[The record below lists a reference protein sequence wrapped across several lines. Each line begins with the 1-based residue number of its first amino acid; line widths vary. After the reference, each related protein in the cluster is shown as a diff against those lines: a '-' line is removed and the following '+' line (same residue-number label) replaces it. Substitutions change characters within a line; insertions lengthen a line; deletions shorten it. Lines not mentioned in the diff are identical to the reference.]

1 MSLKLPE
8 EYIPIE
14 DKIDDFKLY
23 LSSITR
29 AILSARFGDG
39 KSTFLNEFEE
49 KSKDEYI
56 IFRIFPLNY
65 QVAENKDI
73 FEYIKRDL
81 LLQMLSY
88 AELEDVDYPTSVLV
102 WNYIINNKLDITKD
116 LVDSIPNIDLGVVKT
131 DWIKKPIQNLIKNLQ
146 NFKKFKENVQENQ
159 ESKKVENFIKALD
172 FYKGSIYEFDEISQL
187 ICRINTQIKKN
198 ERKQTILV
206 IEDLDRVDPAHIFR
220 ILNILSAHIERSHCG
235 VEEWETIRGD
245 NKFLFDKILL
255 VCDIENIKNIF
266 HHFYGEKT
274 DFIGYISKF
283 SSHKP
288 FHYSLREGYKDF
300 VLRKLSADKDLSRFK
315 TIMSILAD
323 LIIEKEIEKDKT
335 ESVILRNLD
344 NLLHVDYSS
353 VRKGNIDVSMQTR
366 GILRSG
372 KIKTLNR
379 VTKILDI
386 AKRFH
391 ISTEK
396 LYTRLLNN
404 KEDNY
409 FDDFYAFIG
418 VCWLLSS
425 NDSQLINEMENN
437 NMIVT
442 FEYPNGYYSTVFV
455 GEIILDVNVIID
467 DLVFEKRAYLD
478 PQRQEIIANVIGCFT
493 KDIFNTLSN
502 YVIGV

>member
-39 KSTFLNEFEE
+39 KSTFLNKFEE

-56 IFRIFPLNY
+56 IFKIFPLNY

-116 LVDSIPNIDLGVVKT
+116 LVDSIQNIDLGVVKT
-131 DWIKKPIQNLIKNLQ
+131 DWIKKPMQNLIKNLQ
-146 NFKKFKENVQENQ
+146 NFKEFKENIQENQ
-159 ESKKVENFIKALD
+159 ESMKIENFIKALD

-235 VEEWETIRGD
+235 VEEWETTRGD

-266 HHFYGEKT
+266 HHFYGDKT

-288 FHYSLREGYKDF
+288 FHYSLKEGYKDF
-300 VLRKLSADKDLSRFK
+300 VLRKLSTDKDLSRFK

-323 LIIEKEIEKDKT
+323 LIIEKEIEMNKT

-344 NLLHVDYSS
+344 NLLHVDYSL
-353 VRKGNIDVSMQTR
+353 VRQENIDT
-366 GILRSG
+366 GIRTNFLTKNY
-372 KIKTLNR
+372 KISSLNR
-379 VTKILDI
+379 VTKLLAI
-386 AKRFH
+386 ANRFH
-391 ISTEK
+391 I
-396 LYTRLLNN
+396 N
-404 KEDNY
+404 KEELYSELTTIKDESY
-409 FDDFYAFIG
+409 VEELHAFWG
-418 VCWLLSS
+418 VSWLMPIEGSKFEHKVKNNCIATDVEL
-425 NDSQLINEMENN
+425 NENVYYDIFVTNIVHCEN
-437 NMIVT
+437 
-442 FEYPNGYYSTVFV
+442 
-455 GEIILDVNVIID
+455 EIINDFTLVRKGYLNEEGIKVLNKTKN
-467 DLVFEKRAYLD
+467 DL
-478 PQRQEIIANVIGCFT
+478 ANVI
-493 KDIFNTLSN
+493 FNSLSV
-502 YVIGV
+502 YIIGA

>member
-1 MSLKLPE
+1 MSFKLPDG
-8 EYIPIE
+8 YIPIE
-14 DKIDDFKLY
+14 DKIDDFRLY
-23 LSSITR
+23 LKSINR

-39 KSTFLNEFEE
+39 KSTFLYEFEE

-56 IFRIFPLNY
+56 IFRIYPLNY
-65 QVAENKDI
+65 QVADNKDI

-88 AELEDVDYPTSVLV
+88 DVLDDIDYSTSVLV
-102 WNYIINNKLDITKD
+102 WNYITNNKLDIVKD
-116 LVDSIPNIDLGVVKT
+116 LINSVSDIDLGVVKT
-131 DWIKKPIQNLIKNLQ
+131 DWIKKPLLNLIKNLN
-146 NFKKFKENVQENQ
+146 NFKEFKENVQENQ
-159 ESKKVENFIKALD
+159 ESRRVENFIKALD

-198 ERKQTILV
+198 ENKQTILV

-235 VEEWETIRGD
+235 AKEWETTRGD

-255 VCDIENIKNIF
+255 VCDIGNIKKIF
-266 HHFYGEKT
+266 HHLYGEKT

-300 VLRKLSADKDLSRFK
+300 VLRKLSADKDLSKFK

-323 LIIEKEIEKDKT
+323 LIIEKEYKKDET
-335 ESVILRNLD
+335 EGVILRNLD
-344 NLLHVDYSS
+344 DQLHDDYSLIRQGHIDISLNVDYLI
-353 VRKGNIDVSMQTR
+353 RT
-366 GILRSG
+366 G
-372 KIKTLNR
+372 KVNTLNR

-391 ISTEK
+391 ISTEE
-396 LYTRLLNN
+396 LYTRLLPNN
-404 KEDNY
+404 EESHFNE
-409 FDDFYAFIG
+409 FYAFIG
-418 VCWLLSS
+418 ACWLIPSD
-425 NDSQLINEMENN
+425 DSQLICEIEKYN
-437 NMIVT
+437 ITVK
-442 FEYPNGYYSTVFV
+442 FEYSRGCYSVVFMGKV
-455 GEIILDVNVIID
+455 ILDLNEIIN

-478 PQRQEIIANVIGCFT
+478 LQGQKIVTDLIGRFT
-493 KDIFNTLSN
+493 KDIFNSLSS